1 MLIRSRDHL
10 VRFDISFLSKNIY
23 SRIWS
28 LLFRFPEF
36 KDLRIN
42 NYALNN
48 FGIHLFLLLDS
59 WSFLWGPSFVLLVD
73 ILKYS
78 LSRTQSVRNSAIEDT
93 TALWRRTLE
102 GYGNFSTKDHLL
114 TARNGLKWINSSPK
128 MVTFLTVSS
137 CSYCNGDWVQM
148 KNFHGLIITNQL

>member
-59 WSFLWGPSFVLLVD
+59 WSFLWGPSFVLF
-73 ILKYS
+73 
-78 LSRTQSVRNSAIEDT
+78 SAIEDT